1 MNVKFRSIGVVWK
14 KADFKTT
21 AVLWGP
27 YKHAYGYTYKNPTGM
42 MKNCMAKRVGINYD

>member
-1 MNVKFRSIGVVWK
+1 MSNFEVLELFEK

-42 MKNCMAKRVGINYD
+42 MKNCMAARVGINYD